1 MKQMPS
7 LFQPFSYGTFYQPD
21 SERISD
27 KLERLKLLV
36 PEASSIDSRD
46 LLALAL
52 AYVEHYRGDV
62 LQLEHE
68 REFLFAAVTQAWQR
82 AAYSVVVRLVTGLA
96 QLAGRF
102 SNYAEAEHLL
112 HLGIEASRRTHDQQH
127 LTYFL
132 NRLGGLL
139 FSHGKYRQGRRVWH
153 TSLRLA
159 GSSGSSMG
167 LWDPLSSFTHI
178 ADILGNYSAAQ
189 QFVET
194 LLNTRRIEDPDSVSV
209 ALFIRGFYARHMR
222 HLDSAYEDFSNCLR
236 LLSLQR
242 SVSPHLF
249 LSAAFYDGRPGR
261 LARVQGNYTR
271 SQEYTETALALAQIF
286 SDHYTVA
293 TLLIDQGLYTY
304 QQGEYVD
311 TRATFLRLRELASQM
326 EAPHVYRC
334 SSFLER
340 HLSRVSPENC
350 RDIPGRQEQLGFSTV
365 PVELRQSLSER
376 EVEVLQLVAAG
387 LSNQEIAGRL
397 VITTGTVKKHLEH
410 IYTALDVHSRTSAIA
425 KARTLKLLS

>member
-1 MKQMPS
+1 MKQTPS
-7 LFQPFSYGTFYQPD
+7 LFQPLKHGSFSQPD

-36 PEASSIDSRD
+36 PEASPIDSCD

-68 REFLFAAVTQAWQR
+68 REFLFGAVTQAWQQ

-102 SNYAEAEHLL
+102 SNYAEAELLL
-112 HLGIEASRRTHDQQH
+112 HLGIAASRRTHDQQH
-127 LTYFL
+127 LSYFL

-139 FSHGKYRQGRRVWH
+139 FSHGKYRRGRRVWH
-153 TSLRLA
+153 TSLQLD
-159 GSSGSSMG
+159 GSSGSSIG

-194 LLNTRRIEDPDSVSV
+194 LLNTRRNEDPDSFAV

-236 LLSLQR
+236 LLSLRR
-242 SVSPHLF
+242 SDSPTSSYRQLF
-249 LSAAFYDGRPGR
+249 TMAAQAE

-286 SDHYTVA
+286 SDHYTSA
-293 TLLIDQGLYTY
+293 TLLIDQGLFSY
-304 QQGEYVD
+304 QQGKYAD
-311 TRATFLRLRELASQM
+311 TQVTFLRLRALASQM
-326 EAPHVYRC
+326 AAPHVNKC

-340 HLSRVSPENC
+340 HLARVSPENC
-350 RDIPGRQEQLGFSTV
+350 RDIAGRQDQLALSTP
-365 PVELRQSLSER
+365 PVKLHESLSER
-376 EVEVLQLVAAG
+376 ELEVLQLVAAG
-387 LSNQEIAGRL
+387 LSNREIAGRL

-410 IYTALDVHSRTSAIA
+410 IYTTLNVHSRTSAIA
-425 KARTLKLLS
+425 KARTIQLLT